1 MKKFL
6 AMAMALVCTV
16 GTNYVAVYA
25 ADVSDEMKQQSI
37 DYVNKF
43 VSDAYEGEYKLL
55 EINSDVLSADVED
68 STAQVVVKTN
78 LVKMLVEEDVHDLA
92 VVKGMTNAVE
102 TLEKARSTD
111 AVLARYVLDEQVQ
124 TLSEY
129 IGVEQE
135 QNEVFRVS
143 FDISDT
149 ALSDAKLEVL
159 GLEDEYIPAE
169 YFGPKSSSEQYM
181 SGKVEM
187 QANVDNTREALAIS
201 CSDVDVQSEKSL
213 DTMAAKATISYDRIA
228 ARDYANKYTSDCVTG
243 YNTAYWNPNYKW
255 HTENGGVD
263 CANYVSQAIYAGG
276 IPKDSTWKPESI
288 AWVNTGKNN
297 SGGLTHYMVDKGYFK
312 KSTQSTC
319 AAGGFMSHTDMSHVI
334 FIVANDGK
342 ELRFSSHTADRL
354 RASFKGDYYKNMNY
368 YYINPIYNKD
378 LQ

>member
-129 IGVEQE
+129 IGAEQE

-187 QANVDNTREALAIS
+187 QANVDNTRKALAIS

-243 YNTAYWNPNYKW
+243 YNTAYWNPN
-255 HTENGGVD
+255 
-263 CANYVSQAIYAGG
+263 
-276 IPKDSTWKPESI
+276 
-288 AWVNTGKNN
+288 
-297 SGGLTHYMVDKGYFK
+297 
-312 KSTQSTC
+312 
-319 AAGGFMSHTDMSHVI
+319 
-334 FIVANDGK
+334 
-342 ELRFSSHTADRL
+342 
-354 RASFKGDYYKNMNY
+354 
-368 YYINPIYNKD
+368 
-378 LQ
+378 